1 MKEHADFLTE
11 KELAEEI
18 ANIKKEIASG
28 VISREEQERDAYFS
42 DPANA
47 AEIEEQQARMDLVIA
62 LYEARQAAGLTQK
75 ELADILGTKQTYIAQ
90 IEKGRK
96 NITFST
102 LSRYARACG
111 KKVAITLL

>member
-1 MKEHADFLTE
+1 MKKKYTD
-11 KELAEEI
+11 KELLADIQAVTAGTDPAE
-18 ANIKKEIASG
+18 A
-28 VISREEQERDAYFS
+28 ERDAYFN

-47 AEIEEQQARMDLVIA
+47 EKIEEQQARMDLVIS
-62 LYEARQAAGLTQK
+62 LYEARRAAGLTQK
-75 ELADILGTKQTYIAQ
+75 ELADLLGTKQTYIAQ

-102 LSRYARACG
+102 LMRYARACG